1 MKKFAF
7 IVVAA
12 MLVAALIPAVSA
24 CGNADR
30 TEELHAELESMGYTL
45 AFEDNF
51 DGDEIDYTKWRVGY
65 NVGAGEDGALRR
77 AGYYEVSD
85 DTIDVSDGVLTV
97 STLYKDG
104 QYGEGWYTCWL
115 ESSVLG
121 SMGSEAPILCATA
134 GLSRLTAISKSAA
147 SRRRARAFG
156 RRFG

>member
-97 STLYKDG
+97 STLYQG
-104 QYGEGWYTCWL
+104 RAIRRGLVHLLAGIERARQHG
-115 ESSVLG
+115 LG
-121 SMGSEAPILCATA
+121 GADTL
-134 GLSRLTAISKSAA
+134 
-147 SRRRARAFG
+147 RRRGLPRV
-156 RRFG
+156 